1 MASYEWLKATLLQ
14 STTHKNI
21 GSLSEK
27 RDSAMY
33 YVTSRKKALKDIEK
47 GIKGLEK
54 QIEEIKKNKNNN
66 EKEKKTL
73 KKSLK
78 KI

>member
-1 MASYEWLKATLLQ
+1 MNGSKQHCYNRQLTKTLARYQ
-14 STTHKNI
+14 K
-21 GSLSEK
+21 K

-33 YVTSRKKALKDIEK
+33 YLTSRKKALQDIEK

>member
-1 MASYEWLKATLLQ
+1 MAQ
-14 STTHKNI
+14 SNI
-21 GSLSEK
+21 VTIDNSQKLGSLSEK

-33 YVTSRKKALKDIEK
+33 YLTSRKKALQDIEK

-66 EKEKKTL
+66 EKENKTL